1 MKNKLN
7 VNSNYPLFIHLNKE
21 FDLILT
27 DSELDSIILA
37 SKKAIKNKEKERISY
52 IRFMKK

>member
-1 MKNKLN
+1 MKNKFN
-7 VNSNYPLFIHLNKE
+7 VNSNYPLFIHLNNE
-21 FDLILT
+21 FGLILT

-37 SKKAIKNKEKERISY
+37 SKKAIKNKEKERIAY